1 MKSMVLRGW
10 TRGAGLAL
18 VSGLLVTGCS
28 LENGEAP
35 AVIGPSEFGLSV
47 TLTASP
53 DQLPRDG
60 MSQSIVT
67 VTVRDDASRP
77 VAGRRLIASATA
89 GSLSE
94 SDVVTGSEGRATF
107 SFTAPAPGTIGD
119 AALLSVV
126 PVGDNGGN
134 SVPRTLAINFI
145 GPSNRTAPVPSF
157 EIVPTNPERGAPVRF
172 DASKTTDEGVPCLD
186 KCTYSWDFGDG
197 SSATGRI
204 VSHTYSAGR
213 AFTVTLTVTDPAGS
227 TESLVRVINVSAV
240 DAPSG
245 LLNVTPDP
253 PFVDKQAVF
262 TSAQKAA
269 TGHSI
274 ERYEWDFGDGTTAS
288 STTPSIAKTF
298 TAIGVYV
305 VTVSAFDDLGQAGIA
320 VKTVTVGSSVT
331 APVAVFTVAPSS
343 PTAGV
348 QATFIGTSSTVGAGA
363 TIVNYSWNAGDGQ
376 VFDSGTTA
384 TQAVTYGAAGTY
396 VATLTVTDSLGRQSV
411 RSLTVVVQ

>member
-1 MKSMVLRGW
+1 MVLRGW

-60 MSQSIVT
+60 TSQSIVT
-67 VTVRDDASRP
+67 VTVRDEASRP

-157 EIVPTNPERGAPVRF
+157 ETVPTNPERGAPVRF

-298 TAIGVYV
+298 TAIGIYV